1 MTLMLMART
10 RNELPGMTGA
20 GVAPVAIEDV
30 DKCVDKYVELR
41 NTRMEYNRLEV
52 EAKRALI
59 SSLHANEDKIG
70 RHKDGALVYR
80 HDDLIITLRTGKD
93 DLKVE
98 LMEGAEDED

>member
-1 MTLMLMART
+1 MTLTLMT
-10 RNELPGMTGA
+10 RNELPGMTGT
-20 GVAPVAIEDV
+20 GVAPVAIADV
-30 DKCVDKYVELR
+30 DKHVDKYVELR

-59 SSLHANEDKIG
+59 VSLRSHADDIG
-70 RHKDGALVYR
+70 KSKDGALVYR

-98 LMEGAEDED
+98 LIEGEETE